1 MNRYAEM
8 RERQEAELDA
18 FPTEF
23 EFSDRRFAEGIAA
36 LGLTPEDSGRICEIP
51 GGSFY
56 LREYRQRLEEMADR
70 HDAELRAA
78 IAADETGDGFIYE
91 AFLHEL
97 DIYEYGRTD
106 DVTYALEA
114 LGFTAHEILN
124 DPRLKRGFD
133 KAVAEIRGRERPQ
146 P

>member
-1 MNRYAEM
+1 MENRAGAKTRPVRVRLSRRCADTM
-8 RERQEAELDA
+8 RRAG
-18 FPTEF
+18 
-23 EFSDRRFAEGIAA
+23 RRRPPFR
-36 LGLTPEDSGRICEIP
+36 SG
-51 GGSFY
+51 
-56 LREYRQRLEEMADR
+56 QRLEEMADR

-133 KAVAEIRGRERPQ
+133 KAVAEIRGRESPQ